1 MEEIYNNNSLAE
13 NKVLILYT
21 LNRIDR
27 EITDTDLFKIISAT
41 NNINYFY
48 FRDIL
53 VDLVESKLVG
63 TYTKEEQNVYEITP
77 EGKNSLEL
85 TIDMLPGIIKLKADN
100 LFKEQ
105 LITIADEESISAEF
119 IPENEKDYTVK
130 CKIVEN
136 NKTVFE
142 VSTFAGSNEQAKKIA
157 DNWRKNAK
165 QIYPKIMNLLNNEQK
180 IDD

>member
-1 MEEIYNNNSLAE
+1 MEDKYNNNSLAE
-13 NKVLILYT
+13 NKVLILYI
-21 LNRIDR
+21 LNKINRG
-27 EITDTDLFKIISAT
+27 ITDSDLLKIISSI

-48 FRDIL
+48 FRDLLI
-53 VDLVESKLVG
+53 DLVESKLVG

-100 LFKEQ
+100 IFKLELFE
-105 LITIADEESISAEF
+105 IADEESISAEY
-119 IPENEKDYTVK
+119 IPESENDYTVK

-136 NKTVFE
+136 NKTIFE
-142 VSTFAGSNEQAKKIA
+142 VKIFAGSNEQARNIS

-165 QIYPKIMNLLNNEQK
+165 EIYPKIMNLLNN
-180 IDD
+180 

>member
-1 MEEIYNNNSLAE
+1 MEENYNNNSLAE

-21 LNRIDR
+21 LNRINR
-27 EITDTDLFKIISAT
+27 EITDIDLFKIISAI

-53 VDLVESKLVG
+53 TDLVESKLIG
-63 TYTKEEQNVYEITP
+63 TYTKEEQNFYEITT

-85 TIDMLPGIIKLKADN
+85 TIDMLPGITKLKADN
-100 LFKEQ
+100 VFKEQ
-105 LITIADEESISAEF
+105 LVTIADEEAISAEF
-119 IPENEKDYTVK
+119 IPENENDYTVK

-136 NKTVFE
+136 NKTIFE
-142 VSTFAGSNEQAKKIA
+142 LSTFAGSNEQAKKIS

-165 QIYPKIMNLLNNEQK
+165 QIYPQIINLLNNEQV
-180 IDD
+180 

>member
-1 MEEIYNNNSLAE
+1 MKEVYNDNSLAE

-21 LNRIDR
+21 LNTINR
-27 EITDTDLFKIISAT
+27 EITDTDLFKIIST
-41 NNINYFY
+41 INNINYFY
-48 FRDIL
+48 FRDLLI
-53 VDLVESKLVG
+53 DLVESKLVG

-100 LFKEQ
+100 IFKQELFE
-105 LITIADEESISAEF
+105 IADEESISAEY
-119 IPENEKDYTVK
+119 IPESENDYTVK

-136 NKTVFE
+136 NKTIFE
-142 VSTFAGSNEQAKKIA
+142 VKIFAGSNEQARNIS

-165 QIYPKIMNLLNNEQK
+165 EIYPKIMNLLNN
-180 IDD
+180 

>member
-1 MEEIYNNNSLAE
+1 MEDKYNNNSLAE
-13 NKVLILYT
+13 NKVLILYI
-21 LNRIDR
+21 LNKINRG
-27 EITDTDLFKIISAT
+27 ITDSDLLKIISSI

-53 VDLVESKLVG
+53 ADLVESKLVG

-100 LFKEQ
+100 IFKQELFE
-105 LITIADEESISAEF
+105 IADEESISAEY
-119 IPENEKDYTVK
+119 IPESENDYTVK

-136 NKTVFE
+136 NKTIFE
-142 VSTFAGSNEQAKKIA
+142 VKIFAGSNEQARNIS

-165 QIYPKIMNLLNNEQK
+165 EIYPKIMNLLNN
-180 IDD
+180 

>member
-1 MEEIYNNNSLAE
+1 MEDKYNNNSLAE
-13 NKVLILYT
+13 NKVLILYI
-21 LNRIDR
+21 LNKINRG
-27 EITDTDLFKIISAT
+27 ITDSDLLKIISSI

-48 FRDIL
+48 FRDLLI
-53 VDLVESKLVG
+53 DLVESKLVG

-100 LFKEQ
+100 IFKQELFE
-105 LITIADEESISAEF
+105 IADEESISAEY
-119 IPENEKDYTVK
+119 IPESENDYTVK

-136 NKTVFE
+136 NKTIFE
-142 VSTFAGSNEQAKKIA
+142 VKIFAGSNEQARNIS

-165 QIYPKIMNLLNNEQK
+165 GIYPKIMNLLNN
-180 IDD
+180 

>member
-1 MEEIYNNNSLAE
+1 MEERYNNNSLAE
-13 NKVLILYT
+13 NKVLILYI
-21 LNRIDR
+21 LNKINR
-27 EITDTDLFKIISAT
+27 EITDSDLLKIISPI

-48 FRDIL
+48 FRDLLI
-53 VDLVESKLVG
+53 DLVESKLVG

-100 LFKEQ
+100 IFKQE
-105 LITIADEESISAEF
+105 LIAIANEESISAEY
-119 IPENEKDYTVK
+119 IPESENDYTVK

-136 NKTVFE
+136 NKTIFE
-142 VSTFAGSNEQAKKIA
+142 LKIFAGSNEQARKIS

-165 QIYPKIMNLLNNEQK
+165 DIYPKIMNLLNN
-180 IDD
+180 

>member
-1 MEEIYNNNSLAE
+1 MEENYNSNSLAE

-21 LNRIDR
+21 LNTINR
-27 EITDTDLFKIISAT
+27 EITDTDLFKIIST
-41 NNINYFY
+41 INNINYFY

-63 TYTKEEQNVYEITP
+63 TYTKEEQNVYEITT

-85 TIDMLPGIIKLKADN
+85 TIDILPGIVKLKADN
-100 LFKEQ
+100 IFKQQ
-105 LITIADEESISAEF
+105 LLTIADEESISAEF
-119 IPENEKDYTVK
+119 IPESENDYTVK

-136 NKTVFE
+136 NKTIFE
-142 VSTFAGSNEQAKKIA
+142 IRTFAGSNEQAKKIS

-165 QIYPKIMNLLNNEQK
+165 KIYPQVINLLNNEQV
-180 IDD
+180 

>member
-1 MEEIYNNNSLAE
+1 MEKKYNNNSLAE
-13 NKVLILYT
+13 NKVLILYI
-21 LNRIDR
+21 LNKINR
-27 EITDTDLFKIISAT
+27 EITDTDLLKIISSI

-48 FRDIL
+48 FRDLLI
-53 VDLVESKLVG
+53 DLVESKLVG

-100 LFKEQ
+100 IFKQELFA
-105 LITIADEESISAEF
+105 IADEESISAEY
-119 IPENEKDYTVK
+119 IPESENDYTVK

-136 NKTVFE
+136 NKTIFE
-142 VSTFAGSNEQAKKIA
+142 VKIFAGSNDQARNIS

-165 QIYPKIMNLLNNEQK
+165 DIYPKIMNLLNN
-180 IDD
+180 